1 VGTHLDLHDGYDWEG
16 QLLSDSSLSLTVL
29 GFEEVAP
36 CTSDRKAECRCQPG
50 MSCVYLDNECVHCEE
65 ERLVLCQPGTEAEV
79 TGQRSLRAASKGR
92 LGIKGK
98 ERDTVRMVLLPTGTV
113 SVVPLPTGR
122 TIKNLSVLEKGSQ
135 EGVCQDMNWYEELRR

>member
-1 VGTHLDLHDGYDWEG
+1 
-16 QLLSDSSLSLTVL
+16 
-29 GFEEVAP
+29 
-36 CTSDRKAECRCQPG
+36 
-50 MSCVYLDNECVHCEE
+50 MYLDNECVHCEE